1 MQFCRVYR
9 FSSNHC
15 EFSRCTGARLRI
27 FTSLLA
33 IGVYAFT
40 CQVSAGVVSPDDYA
54 RLSLIAVRWYFIFC
68 FLLLFFHSLSH
79 CDILYLK
86 IIKSCSDHCILFML
100 CFNFLLVF
108 FSLGWLSIRRAK
120 SCHGLEFSFINS
132 SWINTGINTG
142 NHQNHE
148 LVSWENFSW
157 NSCTKLISTSW

>member
-54 RLSLIAVRWYFIFC
+54 RLSLIPVRWYFTFC
-68 FLLLFFHSLSH
+68 LLLLFFHSLSH

-100 CFNFLLVF
+100 CFNFLLL
-108 FSLGWLSIRRAK
+108 FSLGWLSIRRTK

-132 SWINTGINTG
+132 SWMNTGINTG

-148 LVSWENFSW
+148 LVSWKKFSW
-157 NSCTKLISTSW
+157 NSCT